1 MTKQLVVI
9 GAAVM
14 TTLLAM
20 TALWQFHIV
29 IVYVLV
35 SLALAATVRPLV
47 QYWSEHGLVRRVLL
61 VIGIIACLA
70 ALGFLLFMSGDAVVS
85 QIQKFVVSLAV
96 KDEWSLPAWLQGS
109 SFQRMLM
116 SRIPQPGKLL
126 VAITGDQGQLVLPVI
141 LNFTQGIGNILSAG
155 LVIFFLSIYW
165 SINQIH
171 FERLWLSLLPPG
183 QRRQARGIWRTIER
197 DLGAYIRSELI
208 QSLLAALLL
217 GFGYWILGSP
227 YPTLLALIG
236 ALAWLIPVVGAP
248 LAVFPPL
255 LMGLQTNT
263 QLGIFT
269 AVYTVVVLIALQVW
283 IEPRLLK
290 HRSDHP
296 ILTLII
302 LLAMADA
309 FGLLGILIAPP
320 LSAVFQI
327 LWGQLI
333 SRPAVLGA
341 SAQLSD
347 LKERQARIWEIIES
361 IGEPPIALVASS
373 MERLS
378 QLIEK
383 AEPILQVPTEPPDPF
398 RPPVIVA
405 TRADS
410 SNL

>member
-1 MTKQLVVI
+1 MTKQLVLI

-14 TTLLAM
+14 ATLLAM

-61 VIGIIACLA
+61 VVGIIACLA
-70 ALGFLLFMSGDAVVS
+70 ALGFLLFTSGDAVTNE
-85 QIQKFVVSLAV
+85 IQKFVGSLAV

-109 SFQRMLM
+109 SFQRTLLA
-116 SRIPQPGKLL
+116 RIPQPGKLFE
-126 VAITGDQGQLVLPVI
+126 AITGDQGQLVLPVI
-141 LNFTQGIGNILSAG
+141 LDFTQGIGNVLSGG

-255 LMGLQTNT
+255 LMGLQTSA

-290 HRSDHP
+290 HRSDNP

-309 FGLLGILIAPP
+309 FGLLGILMAPP
-320 LSAVFQI
+320 LSAIFQI
-327 LWGQLI
+327 LWSYLV
-333 SRPAVLGA
+333 SRPIVLGA
-341 SAQLSD
+341 SVQLSD

-373 MERLS
+373 MDRLR

-383 AEPILQVPTEPPDPF
+383 AEPILQAPAEPLDPF
-398 RPPVIVA
+398 HPPVIA
-405 TRADS
+405 AAGADP
-410 SNL
+410 SNS

>member
-14 TTLLAM
+14 ATLLAM

-61 VIGIIACLA
+61 VVGIIACLA
-70 ALGFLLFMSGDAVVS
+70 ALGFLLFMSGDAVIG

-141 LNFTQGIGNILSAG
+141 LDFTQGIGNILSGG

-208 QSLLAALLL
+208 QSLLAAMLL

-255 LMGLQTNT
+255 LMGLQTSA
-263 QLGIFT
+263 QLGLLT
-269 AVYTVVVLIALQVW
+269 AVYTLVVLIALQVW
-283 IEPRLLK
+283 IEPRLVK
-290 HRSDHP
+290 HRSDNP

-309 FGLLGILIAPP
+309 FGLLGILMAPP
-320 LSAVFQI
+320 LSAVLQI
-327 LWGQLI
+327 LWGRLV
-333 SRPAVLGA
+333 SRPVVLGA

-347 LKERQARIWEIIES
+347 LKERQARISEIIQS

-373 MERLS
+373 MDRLR

-383 AEPILQVPTEPPDPF
+383 AEPILQAPAEPLDPF
-398 RPPVIVA
+398 HPPVITA
-405 TRADS
+405 AGADS
-410 SNL
+410 SNS

>member
-47 QYWSEHGLVRRVLL
+47 QYWSEHGLVGRVLL

-141 LNFTQGIGNILSAG
+141 LNFTQGIGNILSGG

-183 QRRQARGIWRTIER
+183 QRRQARGIWRTIEH